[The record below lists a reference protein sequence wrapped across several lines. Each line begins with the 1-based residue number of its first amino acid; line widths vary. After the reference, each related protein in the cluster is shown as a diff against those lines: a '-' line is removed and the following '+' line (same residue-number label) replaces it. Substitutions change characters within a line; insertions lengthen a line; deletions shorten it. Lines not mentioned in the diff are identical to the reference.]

1 MYMLIALLAPQ
12 QGAGGFDITF
22 LVMIVAIFAIMYFF
36 MIRPQQKKQKEIQK
50 FRDSLQPGMEVVTYG
65 GVHGTIKSIDDAT
78 NTVMLEI
85 ASDVKIKV
93 EKTHLF
99 GDVKAMQGR

>member
-1 MYMLIALLAPQ
+1 MNMIISLFSPKL
-12 QGAGGFDITF
+12 GAGVFDITF

>member
-1 MYMLIALLAPQ
+1 MNMLIALLAPQ

-99 GDVKAMQGR
+99 GDVKVMQGR

>member
-1 MYMLIALLAPQ
+1 MLIALLAPQ

-50 FRDSLQPGMEVVTYG
+50 L
-65 GVHGTIKSIDDAT
+65 
-78 NTVMLEI
+78 
-85 ASDVKIKV
+85 
-93 EKTHLF
+93 
-99 GDVKAMQGR
+99 

>member
-1 MYMLIALLAPQ
+1 MLIALLAPQ

-65 GVHGTIKSIDDAT
+65 GVHGTINSIDDAT

>member
-1 MYMLIALLAPQ
+1 MNMLIALLAPQ
-12 QGAGGFDITF
+12 QGAGGFDVTF
-22 LVMIVAIFAIMYFF
+22 LVMIVAIFAIMYLF

-50 FRDSLQPGMEVVTYG
+50 FRDSLQPGMEVITYG
-65 GVHGTIKSIDDAT
+65 GIHGTIKSIDNES
-78 NTVMLEI
+78 NTVVLEI

-99 GDVKAMQGR
+99 GDAKAMQGR